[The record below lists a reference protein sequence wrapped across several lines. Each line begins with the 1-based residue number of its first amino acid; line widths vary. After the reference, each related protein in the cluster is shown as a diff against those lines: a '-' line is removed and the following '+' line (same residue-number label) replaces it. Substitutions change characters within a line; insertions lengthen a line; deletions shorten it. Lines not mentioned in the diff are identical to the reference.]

1 MHSRL
6 LFFLLSLLMFEPGH
20 TSDIAVVRPPLVMAD
35 INRVIHAGTAA
46 RIRMGLSREGRPVE
60 AWYFPGTSQERALII
75 GGVHGSE
82 LSSTEV
88 AGALIRQLREQEKP
102 YYSVIVIPCLF
113 PDNAA
118 RAGMQP
124 QELGSVKNIGRYTH
138 VAATDP
144 NRQMPTP
151 AHAFDAATGL
161 DHIGRNIE
169 WENQLLLDLIAR
181 FRPSRIASLHAI
193 RNTGYGGIYADP
205 RTDHLGLALGYASDS
220 SLAVDMARH
229 AQEAGAN
236 VKGNKLHIK
245 PTALYYKDPAPVLPG
260 QWQARN
266 MTGTALRGGRGS
278 GVSLGTWGTTAIAW
292 ESDSTL
298 NRDAMRVLT
307 IEFPGARRPDDY
319 TNASDMALCNQQVLA
334 FAGALYHI
342 FLGPYYTEKP
352 PFEIVS

>member
-1 MHSRL
+1 
-6 LFFLLSLLMFEPGH
+6 MFEPGH
-20 TSDIAVVRPPLVMAD
+20 TSGKIVAGPSLVMTD
-35 INRVIHAGTAA
+35 INRVINTGAAA
-46 RIRMGLSREGRPVE
+46 RIRIGLSREGRPIE
-60 AWYFPGTSQERALII
+60 AWYFPGLSRERALII

-88 AGALIRQLREQEKP
+88 AGAVIRQLREQERP

-118 RAGMQP
+118 RAGMLPEQ
-124 QELGSVKNIGRYTH
+124 LGSLKNIGRYTH
-138 VAATDP
+138 ATATDP

-151 AHAFDAATGL
+151 GYAFDAATGL
-161 DHIGRNIE
+161 DHIGRSIE
-169 WENQLLLDLIAR
+169 WENQLLLDLISR
-181 FRPSRIASLHAI
+181 FHPSRIASLHAI

-229 AQEAGAN
+229 AQQAGAN
-236 VKGNKLHIK
+236 VKGNKLELR
-245 PTALYYKDPAPVLPG
+245 PTALYYKDPVPVLAG

-266 MTGTALRGGRGS
+266 MTGSALRGGRGS

-307 IEFPGARRPDDY
+307 IEFPGAKRPDDY
-319 TNASDMALCNQQVLA
+319 HNASDMALCNQQVLA

-342 FLGPYYTEKP
+342 FLGPYYAEKP
-352 PFEIVS
+352 TLERVS